1 MLLLTLMTLQDKGR
15 LFMILEMNF
24 VVNIKVRSQKDKTIR
39 QQMNQVTWFSKQ
51 SYVNQILIRRI
62 LQHTA
67 KLNVMSWC
75 QVLRGS

>member
-1 MLLLTLMTLQDKGR
+1 MTLQDKGR

>member
-1 MLLLTLMTLQDKGR
+1 
-15 LFMILEMNF
+15 
-24 VVNIKVRSQKDKTIR
+24 
-39 QQMNQVTWFSKQ
+39 MNQVTWFSKQ

-75 QVLRGS
+75 QVLRGSSKLTTNKTNFKKTEKHTDMQER